1 MRAGCKTAADRT
13 RLMGGVLVAVCLT
26 LGCASGRYAELR
38 SVPRDPLSSQVGL
51 AWWHRPMPSDR
62 TMQFLR
68 RYDLVEDL
76 DGSPEALLEKVRAT
90 IEVDP
95 SPEKVYAYAELS
107 HWAAKQVEKSDP
119 KRALDLYGGAVLY
132 AYRYLFDDS
141 LAKWRNPYDP
151 QFRGACDLYNAA
163 LESGLRIV
171 CRDSGLKPG
180 YSYQVET
187 AGGKW
192 DIVCTISSS
201 QWDVRD
207 FGHFEFVSDYEI
219 KGLRNHYVNYGLG
232 VPLIAVRDEYE
243 AQPKVAKY
251 YPPDLSFPVTAF
263 LRPGD
268 VGTGR
273 HSASRLPGA
282 THRAVVE
289 LYDPIVRNDLEL
301 AGRRV
306 PLQSDLTTPLA
317 YFLSKPELGALATV
331 GLLRPDVMF
340 LERPTGDESIMGLYM
355 VQPYQPGKIP
365 VIMVHGLWSS
375 PMTWMQMFND
385 LRADPKI
392 RQNYQFWFYLYPTA
406 EPFWVTAA
414 KFRKD
419 LQELRET
426 VDPQHREPTLDRI
439 VLVGH
444 SMGGLVSRLQTID
457 SGNDFWQLVSDRP
470 IDELKLDPETRKE
483 LEETFFFQANPS
495 IRRVITIGT
504 PHRGSEFSN
513 ETTQWLASW
522 LIRLPKK
529 LIQTQQRLFR
539 ENKDL
544 LKPDSLL
551 EITDSIESLSPKC
564 PAFDVI
570 LAGHK
575 APWVVYHNIIGV
587 LPQDK
592 WIGRIAGEGDGVVQY
607 ASAHVDDA
615 ASELVVPADHVAV
628 HAHPLAIL
636 EVRRILLEHLQQTRM
651 PDGAP
656 GVVQPAGYP
665 GVTRSNGR
673 RPNDSGEAANG
684 NTTVSWTTPF
694 EARDGFTSAS
704 YRQDDVVGRTGSRR
718 IAVVSSAAERPG
730 RTDAR

>member
-1 MRAGCKTAADRT
+1 MRAVCKTTADRT
-13 RLMGGVLVAVCLT
+13 RLVFGVLAAACLT

-38 SVPRDPLSSQVGL
+38 SVPHDPLYSQVDFT
-51 AWWHRPMPSDR
+51 WWRRPMPSDR

-76 DGSPEALLEKVRAT
+76 DGEPEELLEKVRAT
-90 IEVDP
+90 IEADP
-95 SPEKVYAYAELS
+95 TPEKVYAYAELS

-132 AYRYLFDDS
+132 AYQYLFDDT

-180 YSYQVET
+180 YSYEVET

-207 FGHFEFVSDYEI
+207 FGRFEFVSDYEI

-232 VPLIAVRDEYE
+232 VPMIAVRENYQGE
-243 AQPKVAKY
+243 PQVAKY

-263 LRPGD
+263 LRPGN
-268 VGTGR
+268 VHTINT
-273 HSASRLPGA
+273 STNRLPGA
-282 THRAVVE
+282 SQRAALE

-301 AGRRV
+301 EGRRV

-340 LERPTGDESIMGLYM
+340 LERPTGGEPIMGLYM

-385 LRADPKI
+385 LRADPTI

-419 LQELRET
+419 LQEMRES
-426 VDPQHREPTLDRI
+426 VDPQHREPALDRI

-457 SGNDFWQLVSDRP
+457 SGNDFWQLVSNRP
-470 IDELKLDPETRKE
+470 IDELKLDPDTRKE
-483 LEETFFFQANPS
+483 LEETFFFHANPS

-504 PHRGSEFSN
+504 PHHGSEFSN

-544 LKPDSLL
+544 LKPESLL
-551 EITDSIESLSPKC
+551 AITDSIESLAPEC
-564 PAFDVI
+564 PVFGVI

-607 ASAHVDDA
+607 ASAHVEDA

-636 EVRRILLEHLQQTRM
+636 EVRRILLEHLQQTRV

-665 GVTRSNGR
+665 SLGRSIDRTSPRSIEDGDVN
-673 RPNDSGEAANG
+673 AV
-684 NTTVSWTTPF
+684 VSWTTPF
-694 EARDGFTSAS
+694 EERDGFASAP
-704 YRQDDVVGRTGSRR
+704 YADEDGVARRQGSRQ
-718 IAVVSSAAERPG
+718 IAVVASPVEG
-730 RTDAR
+730 RDR